1 MALSV
6 LVTFGLIVLA
16 RIIDVSLDTIRM
28 VSVVQGRRAFAA
40 VLGFFEA
47 VVYICAVA
55 KVLLNM
61 NQPVYALAYGLG
73 FATGTYLGMLIEQ
86 RLAFGKQ
93 LVFLITPKGP
103 ELAEVLRAG
112 DYRVAEVKGHT
123 REGELTIMCAEILRR
138 EAQKLIRI
146 ASAVYNRYAF
156 IVHDIRLAAG
166 AKRAGVK
173 VNEGKLSSLFPLG
186 ETHPSREVSH
196 ELSKNVC
203 AFSNLPNFEPRPT
216 SRYQSPSL

>member
-1 MALSV
+1 MTV
-6 LVTFGLIVLA
+6 FGTFWLIVLA
-16 RIIDVSLDTIRM
+16 RIIDVSIDTIRM

-93 LVFLITPKGP
+93 LVFFLTSKGR
-103 ELAEVLRAG
+103 ELAQVLHAGEYRA
-112 DYRVAEVKGHT
+112 AEVKAHT
-123 REGELTIMCAEILRR
+123 QEGDLTILCVQVLRR
-138 EAQKLIRI
+138 EAQKLIQL
-146 ASAVYNRYAF
+146 ASAVDERCVF
-156 IVHDIRLAAG
+156 IVHDIRLADFAARKG
-166 AKRAGVK
+166 QNANRGKR
-173 VNEGKLSSLFPLG
+173 SWLFPFSG
-186 ETHPSREVSH
+186 TQR
-196 ELSKNVC
+196 SKGGV
-203 AFSNLPNFEPRPT
+203 A
-216 SRYQSPSL
+216 